1 MENLVRRLGRI
12 FKRNKE
18 TATVTPS
25 EPALRFRERMA
36 ALDAALPRWVEQGG
50 WRKPC
55 RTLSEAATDLE
66 TDTVTLH
73 HYFRK
78 RMGMDFRTWRTR
90 LRLEEAAR
98 LLEEEPDS
106 KVTDIAERVG
116 FSNRSN
122 FTRQFHAH
130 TGLTPAAWREKARAS
145 SRRPGLTKTI
155 YV

>member
-12 FKRNKE
+12 LNKKKVKQF
-18 TATVTPS
+18 APS
-25 EPALRFRERMA
+25 EPEECLSVRMDRLENALSA
-36 ALDAALPRWVEQGG
+36 WVAQGG
-50 WRKPC
+50 WRLPR
-55 RTLSEAATDLE
+55 RTLSEAAADLG

-73 HYFRK
+73 HYFQERT
-78 RMGMDFRTWRTR
+78 GLDFRTWRTR

-98 LLEEEPDS
+98 LLVEEPET
-106 KVTDIAERVG
+106 KVLDIAERVG

-122 FTRQFHAH
+122 FSRQFHAH